1 MDEIIII
8 MLLLTSAGLIGVCCI
23 LNRDKTQAIKTYKKL
38 QEKKVDDEIKMLKSL
53 KSNVSS
59 KTSDDIIKN
68 IMNSRNTLLENALKD
83 DFIEADICNKFRKDY

>member
-1 MDEIIII
+1 MGELIIIL
-8 MLLLTSAGLIGVCCI
+8 LLLTSAGLIGVYYI

-38 QEKKVDDEIKMLKSL
+38 QEEKVNDEIKMLKSL
-53 KSNVSS
+53 KGNISS

-83 DFIEADICNKFRKDY
+83 DFIEADICSKFRKDY

>member
-8 MLLLTSAGLIGVCCI
+8 ILLLTSTGLLGIYCI
-23 LNRDKTQAIKTYKKL
+23 LNKDKTQVIKIYKKL
-38 QEKKVDDEIKMLKSL
+38 QEEKINNEIKMLKSL
-53 KSNVSS
+53 KGEISS

-83 DFIEADICNKFRKDY
+83 DFIEEDIYSKIRKE